1 MKSIVKSQLTGKWYK
16 LTRDFRS
23 RELKFAEIF
32 IYLSV
37 NGLRT
42 TDYCRTSYD
51 FLYVGVKEDRNKIL
65 RKMSLRIIEKNG
77 CDYLIVSNIIFKKK
91 FKVLL
96 FDEENGILILSDK
109 RMKNISIYSRR
120 FKVKLDVIEDYL
132 KKIEFKNPIKIIL
145 GEY

>member
-16 LTRDFRS
+16 LTRDFHS

-37 NGLRT
+37 NDQRPTNDSPL
-42 TDYCRTSYD
+42 DL
-51 FLYVGVKEDRNKIL
+51 LYVGVKEDRNKIL
-65 RKMSLRIIEKNG
+65 RKMSLRIIEKSNYN
-77 CDYLIVSNIIFKKK
+77 YLIVSNFIFRKK

-109 RMKNISIYSRR
+109 RMKKISIYSRKY
-120 FKVKLDVIEDYL
+120 KVKLDVIEDYL

>member
-42 TDYCRTSYD
+42 TNNSHLDL
-51 FLYVGVKEDRNKIL
+51 LYVGVKEDRNKIL
-65 RKMSLRIIEKNG
+65 RKMSLRIIEKSSYN
-77 CDYLIVSNIIFKKK
+77 YLIVSNFIFRKK

>member
-16 LTRDFRS
+16 LTRDFHS

-37 NGLRT
+37 NDQRPTNDSPL
-42 TDYCRTSYD
+42 DL
-51 FLYVGVKEDRNKIL
+51 LYVGVKEDRCKIL
-65 RKMSLRIIEKNG
+65 RKMSLRIIEKSSYN
-77 CDYLIVSNIIFKKK
+77 YLIVSNFIFRKK

-109 RMKNISIYSRR
+109 RMKIISIYSRKY
-120 FKVKLDVIEDYL
+120 KVTPDVIESYFR
-132 KKIEFKNPIKIIL
+132 KIDFKSSVKIIIEEL
-145 GEY
+145 

>member
-42 TDYCRTSYD
+42 TNNSHLDL
-51 FLYVGVKEDRNKIL
+51 LYVGVKEDRNKIL
-65 RKMSLRIIEKNG
+65 RKMSLRIIEKSSYN
-77 CDYLIVSNIIFKKK
+77 YLIVSNFIFRKKY
-91 FKVLL
+91 KVLL

-109 RMKNISIYSRR
+109 RMKIISIYSRKY
-120 FKVKLDVIEDYL
+120 KVTPDVIESYFR
-132 KKIEFKNPIKIIL
+132 KIDFKSSVKIIIEEL
-145 GEY
+145 

>member
-37 NGLRT
+37 NGPRT
-42 TDYCRTSYD
+42 TNNSHLDL
-51 FLYVGVKEDRNKIL
+51 LYVGVKEDRNKIL
-65 RKMSLRIIEKNG
+65 RKMSLRIIEKSSYN
-77 CDYLIVSNIIFKKK
+77 YLIVSNFIFRKK

-109 RMKNISIYSRR
+109 RMKKISIYSRKY
-120 FKVKLDVIEDYL
+120 KVTPDVIERYFR
-132 KKIEFKNPIKIIL
+132 KIDFKSSVKIIIEEL
-145 GEY
+145 

>member
-1 MKSIVKSQLTGKWYK
+1 MKSIDNSQLTGKWYK
-16 LTRDFRS
+16 HTRDSHS
-23 RELKFAEIF
+23 RELKFVEIF
-32 IYLSV
+32 IYLPV

-42 TDYCRTSYD
+42 TDYSRTSYD
-51 FLYVGVKEDRNKIL
+51 LLYVGVKEDRNKIL

-109 RMKNISIYSRR
+109 RMKNISIYSRKY
-120 FKVKLDVIEDYL
+120 KVTPDVIESYFR
-132 KKIEFKNPIKIIL
+132 KIDFKSSVKIIIEEL
-145 GEY
+145 

>member
-42 TDYCRTSYD
+42 TNNSHLDL
-51 FLYVGVKEDRNKIL
+51 LYVGVKEDRNKIL
-65 RKMSLRIIEKNG
+65 RKMSLRIIEKSSYN
-77 CDYLIVSNIIFKKK
+77 YLIVSNFIFRKK
-91 FKVLL
+91 FKILL
-96 FDEENGILILSDK
+96 FDQENGFIILSD
-109 RMKNISIYSRR
+109 RSMKNVSIYSRR
-120 FKVKLDVIEDYL
+120 FKVKIDIIEDYL
-132 KKIEFKNPIKIIL
+132 KKIELENPVKIIL

>member
-16 LTRDFRS
+16 HTRDFRS
-23 RELKFAEIF
+23 RELKFVEIF

-51 FLYVGVKEDRNKIL
+51 LLYVGVKEDRNKIL

>member
-42 TDYCRTSYD
+42 TNNSHLDL
-51 FLYVGVKEDRNKIL
+51 LYVGVKEDRNKIL
-65 RKMSLRIIEKNG
+65 RKMSLRIIEKSSYN
-77 CDYLIVSNIIFKKK
+77 YLIVSNFIFRKK

-109 RMKNISIYSRR
+109 RMKKISIYSRKY
-120 FKVKLDVIEDYL
+120 KVTPDVIESYFR
-132 KKIEFKNPIKIIL
+132 KIDFKSSVKIIIEEL
-145 GEY
+145 

>member
-16 LTRDFRS
+16 LTRDFHS

-37 NGLRT
+37 NDQRPTNNSPL
-42 TDYCRTSYD
+42 DL
-51 FLYVGVKEDRNKIL
+51 LYVGVKEDRCKIL
-65 RKMSLRIIEKNG
+65 RKMSLRIIEKSGYN
-77 CDYLIVSNIIFKKK
+77 YLIVSNFIFRKK

-109 RMKNISIYSRR
+109 RMTIISIYSRKY
-120 FKVKLDVIEDYL
+120 KVTPDVIESYFR
-132 KKIEFKNPIKIIL
+132 KIDFKSSVKIIIEEL
-145 GEY
+145 

>member
-42 TDYCRTSYD
+42 TNNSHLDL
-51 FLYVGVKEDRNKIL
+51 LYVGVKEDRNKIL
-65 RKMSLRIIEKNG
+65 RKMSLRIIEKSSYN
-77 CDYLIVSNIIFKKK
+77 YLIVSNFIFRKK

-96 FDEENGILILSDK
+96 FDEENGILILSDR
-109 RMKNISIYSRR
+109 RMKIISIYSRKY
-120 FKVKLDVIEDYL
+120 KVTPDVIESYFR
-132 KKIEFKNPIKIIL
+132 KIDFKSSVKIIIEEL
-145 GEY
+145 

>member
-42 TDYCRTSYD
+42 TNNSHLDI
-51 FLYVGVKEDRNKIL
+51 LYVGVKEDRNKIL
-65 RKMSLRIIEKNG
+65 RKMSLRIIEKSSYN
-77 CDYLIVSNIIFKKK
+77 YLIVSNFIFRKK

-96 FDEENGILILSDK
+96 FDDENGILILSDK
-109 RMKNISIYSRR
+109 SMKNISIYSRKY
-120 FKVKLDVIEDYL
+120 KVTSDVIESYFR
-132 KKIEFKNPIKIIL
+132 KIDFKSSVKIIIEEL
-145 GEY
+145 

>member
-65 RKMSLRIIEKNG
+65 KKMSLRIIEKNG

-96 FDEENGILILSDK
+96 FDEENGILQ
-109 RMKNISIYSRR
+109 
-120 FKVKLDVIEDYL
+120 
-132 KKIEFKNPIKIIL
+132 IKDIIKF
-145 GEY
+145 

>member
-42 TDYCRTSYD
+42 TNNSHLDL
-51 FLYVGVKEDRNKIL
+51 LYVGVKEDRNKIL

>member
-42 TDYCRTSYD
+42 TNNSHLDL
-51 FLYVGVKEDRNKIL
+51 LYVGVKEDRNKIL
-65 RKMSLRIIEKNG
+65 RKMSLRIIEKSSYN
-77 CDYLIVSNIIFKKK
+77 YLIISNFIFRKK

-109 RMKNISIYSRR
+109 RMKIISIYSRKY
-120 FKVKLDVIEDYL
+120 KVTPDVIESYFR
-132 KKIEFKNPIKIIL
+132 KIDFKSSVKIIIEEL
-145 GEY
+145 

>member
-1 MKSIVKSQLTGKWYK
+1 
-16 LTRDFRS
+16 
-23 RELKFAEIF
+23 
-32 IYLSV
+32 
-37 NGLRT
+37 
-42 TDYCRTSYD
+42 
-51 FLYVGVKEDRNKIL
+51 
-65 RKMSLRIIEKNG
+65 MSLRIIEKNG

>member
-65 RKMSLRIIEKNG
+65 KKMSLRIIEKNG

-109 RMKNISIYSRR
+109 RMKKISIYSRKY
-120 FKVKLDVIEDYL
+120 KVKLDVIEDYL

>member
-16 LTRDFRS
+16 LTRDFHS

-37 NGLRT
+37 NDQRPTNNSHL
-42 TDYCRTSYD
+42 DL
-51 FLYVGVKEDRNKIL
+51 LYGGVKEDRNKIL
-65 RKMSLRIIEKNG
+65 RKMSLRIIEKSSYN
-77 CDYLIVSNIIFKKK
+77 YLIVSNFIFRKK

-109 RMKNISIYSRR
+109 CMKNISIYSRKYKVTSDIIESYFR
-120 FKVKLDVIEDYL
+120 KIDFKSSV
-132 KKIEFKNPIKIIL
+132 KIIIEEL
-145 GEY
+145 

>member
-16 LTRDFRS
+16 LTRDFHS

-37 NGLRT
+37 NDQRPTNNSHL
-42 TDYCRTSYD
+42 DL
-51 FLYVGVKEDRNKIL
+51 LYVGVKEDRNKIL
-65 RKMSLRIIEKNG
+65 RKMSLRIIEKSSYN
-77 CDYLIVSNIIFKKK
+77 YLIVSNFIFRKK

-109 RMKNISIYSRR
+109 RMKKISIYSRKY
-120 FKVKLDVIEDYL
+120 KVTPDVIESYFR
-132 KKIEFKNPIKIIL
+132 KIDFKSSVKIIIEEL
-145 GEY
+145 

>member
-16 LTRDFRS
+16 LTRDFHS

-37 NGLRT
+37 NDQRPTNNSPL
-42 TDYCRTSYD
+42 DL
-51 FLYVGVKEDRNKIL
+51 LYVGVKEDRCKIL
-65 RKMSLRIIEKNG
+65 RKMSLRIIEKSSYN
-77 CDYLIVSNIIFKKK
+77 YLIVSNFIFRKK

-109 RMKNISIYSRR
+109 RMKKISIYSRKY
-120 FKVKLDVIEDYL
+120 KVTPDVIESYFR
-132 KKIEFKNPIKIIL
+132 KIDFKSSVKIIIEEL
-145 GEY
+145 

>member
-16 LTRDFRS
+16 LTRDFHS

-37 NGLRT
+37 NDQRPTNNSHL
-42 TDYCRTSYD
+42 DL
-51 FLYVGVKEDRNKIL
+51 LYVGVKEDRNKIL
-65 RKMSLRIIEKNG
+65 RKMSLRIIEKSSYN
-77 CDYLIVSNIIFKKK
+77 YLIVSNFIFRKK

-109 RMKNISIYSRR
+109 SMKNISIYSRKYKVTSDIIESYFR
-120 FKVKLDVIEDYL
+120 KIDFKSSV
-132 KKIEFKNPIKIIL
+132 KIIIEEL
-145 GEY
+145 

>member
-16 LTRDFRS
+16 LTRDFHS

-37 NGLRT
+37 NELRT

-51 FLYVGVKEDRNKIL
+51 LLYVGVKEDRCKIL
-65 RKMSLRIIEKNG
+65 RKMSLRIIEKSSYN
-77 CDYLIVSNIIFKKK
+77 YLIVSNFIFRKK

-96 FDEENGILILSDK
+96 FDEENGFIILSD
-109 RMKNISIYSRR
+109 RSMKNVSIYSRR
-120 FKVKLDVIEDYL
+120 FKVKIDIIEDYL
-132 KKIEFKNPIKIIL
+132 KKIELENPIKIIL

>member
-42 TDYCRTSYD
+42 TNNSHLDL
-51 FLYVGVKEDRNKIL
+51 LYVGVKEDRNKIL
-65 RKMSLRIIEKNG
+65 RKMSLRIIEKSSYN
-77 CDYLIVSNIIFKKK
+77 YLIVSNFIFRKK

-109 RMKNISIYSRR
+109 RMKIISIYSRKY
-120 FKVKLDVIEDYL
+120 KVTPDVIESYFR
-132 KKIEFKNPIKIIL
+132 KIDFKSSVKIIIEEL
-145 GEY
+145 

>member
-42 TDYCRTSYD
+42 TNNSHLDL
-51 FLYVGVKEDRNKIL
+51 LYVGVKEDRNKIL
-65 RKMSLRIIEKNG
+65 RKMSLRIIEKSSYN
-77 CDYLIVSNIIFKKK
+77 YLIVSNFIFRKK

-109 RMKNISIYSRR
+109 RMKKISIYSRKY
-120 FKVKLDVIEDYL
+120 KVKLDVIEDYL

>member
-42 TDYCRTSYD
+42 TNNSHLDL
-51 FLYVGVKEDRNKIL
+51 LYVGVKEDRNKIL
-65 RKMSLRIIEKNG
+65 RKMSLRIIEKSSYN
-77 CDYLIVSNIIFKKK
+77 YLIVSNFIFRKKY
-91 FKVLL
+91 KVLL

-109 RMKNISIYSRR
+109 RMKIISIYSRKY
-120 FKVKLDVIEDYL
+120 KVTPDVIERYFR
-132 KKIEFKNPIKIIL
+132 KIDFKSSVKIIIEEL
-145 GEY
+145 

>member
-42 TDYCRTSYD
+42 TNNSHLDI
-51 FLYVGVKEDRNKIL
+51 LYVGVKEDRNKIL
-65 RKMSLRIIEKNG
+65 RKMSLRIIEKSSYN
-77 CDYLIVSNIIFKKK
+77 YLIVSNFIFRKK
-91 FKVLL
+91 FKILL
-96 FDEENGILILSDK
+96 FDEENGFIILSD
-109 RMKNISIYSRR
+109 RSMKNVSIYSRR
-120 FKVKLDVIEDYL
+120 FKVKIDIIEDYL
-132 KKIEFKNPIKIIL
+132 KKIELENPVKIIL

>member
-42 TDYCRTSYD
+42 TNNSHLDL
-51 FLYVGVKEDRNKIL
+51 LYVGVKEDRNKIL
-65 RKMSLRIIEKNG
+65 RKMSLRIIEKSSYN
-77 CDYLIVSNIIFKKK
+77 YLIVSNFIFRKK

-109 RMKNISIYSRR
+109 RMKKISIYSRR